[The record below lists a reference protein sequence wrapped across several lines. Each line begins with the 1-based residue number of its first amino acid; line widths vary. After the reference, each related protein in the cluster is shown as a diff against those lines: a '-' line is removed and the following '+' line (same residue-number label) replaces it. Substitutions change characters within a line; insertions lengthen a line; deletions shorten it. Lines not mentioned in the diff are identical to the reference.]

1 MRSRYSAMTFG
12 IEARSSHLW
21 EAQTIVVS
29 DTWDKSQTES
39 PPYFQDLSYPKTA
52 RCAALHHTNC
62 FDLEILGAMI
72 QVPLLRRLEV
82 MRINGHHLHRGSRVG
97 RHEDHRGYAAIDGK

>member
-1 MRSRYSAMTFG
+1 MGSANDRSKRYVRPNSEIGYG
-12 IEARSSHLW
+12 IKVKLSHYLISRICR
-21 EAQTIVVS
+21 T
-29 DTWDKSQTES
+29 
-39 PPYFQDLSYPKTA
+39 PKTA